1 MIACRSING
10 LFVHVPK
17 ETIRVFR
24 KLLLP
29 VGLCLSLIFGMLIP
43 GAGVWLHERKAEFLF
58 IGVIFLVNG
67 YQTDIKSL
75 IVSKRLLGAFAICG
89 LVGYAGGALLG
100 SGIARLLHLNSE
112 LAAGIVVMSTMA
124 PTLSSVIVITQAAN
138 GNTAWSVLLTVGL
151 NLLGVFAVPNLLALC
166 LPGREVSV
174 PVGPLLWNLILSVLL
189 PFAAGIYARHIMKIR
204 PSGAVNLLP
213 TLLIITLSYMSF
225 STGRATLLA
234 STLGSIALLVA
245 ALLSLHIVLMVI
257 AQVVAVL
264 FRYQPPERKAIVFIS
279 SQKTLPAAVGIV
291 AKLGYTGAAA
301 VPCVIY
307 HFSQI
312 LFDSAIASFWRGR
325 EAPPAL
331 PKDEA
336 KLCAASSR

>member
-1 MIACRSING
+1 MIKQ
-10 LFVHVPK
+10 LV
-17 ETIRVFR
+17 
-24 KLLLP
+24 LP
-29 VGLCLSLIFGMLIP
+29 VGLVFSLLFGMVAP
-43 GAGVWLHERKAEFLF
+43 SSGAWLHLKQAEFLF
-58 IGVIFLVNG
+58 IGLIFLVNG

-89 LVGYAGGALLG
+89 LVGFVGGALLG
-100 SGIARLLHLNSE
+100 SAIARVLHLDPE
-112 LAAGIVVMSTMA
+112 LTAGIVVMCTMA
-124 PTLSSVIVITQAAN
+124 PTLSSVIVITQASN

-174 PVGPLLWNLILSVLL
+174 PVMPLLESLILSVLL
-189 PFAAGIYARHIMKIR
+189 PFVVGILARRIMKLK
-204 PSGAVNLLP
+204 PSALVNLVP

-234 STLGSIALLVA
+234 STAGSIALLVV
-245 ALLSLHIVLMVI
+245 ALLSLHIVLMLV
-257 AQVVAVL
+257 AQGVAVL
-264 FRYQPPERKAIVFIS
+264 FGYQTPERKAIVFIS

-291 AKLGYTGAAA
+291 AKLGYGGAAA

-312 LFDSAIASFWRGR
+312 LFDSVIASWWRGR
-325 EAPPAL
+325 DAAPAL
-331 PKDEA
+331 PEDDP
-336 KLCAASSR
+336 KLCSASSR

>member
-1 MIACRSING
+1 M
-10 LFVHVPK
+10 FK
-17 ETIRVFR
+17 

-29 VGLCLSLIFGMLIP
+29 IGLCLSLIFGMLTP
-43 GAGVWLHERKAEFLF
+43 SAGAWLHVRQAEFLF
-58 IGVIFLVNG
+58 IGMIFLING

-75 IVSKRLLGAFAICG
+75 IISKRLLGAFAICG
-89 LVGYAGGALLG
+89 LVGYVGGALLG
-100 SGIARLLHLNSE
+100 SGIARLLHLDPE

-138 GNTAWSVLLTVGL
+138 GNTPWSVLLTVGL
-151 NLLGVFAVPNLLALC
+151 NLLGVFAVPNLLALF

-174 PVGPLLWNLILSVLL
+174 PVMPLLWSLILSVLL
-189 PFAAGIYARHIMKIR
+189 PFAAGIMARHYMKIR
-204 PSGAVNLLP
+204 PSELINLLP

-225 STGRATLLA
+225 STGRSTLLA
-234 STLGSIALLVA
+234 STLGSIALLVV
-245 ALLSLHIVLMVI
+245 ALLSLHIVLMLV
-257 AQVVAVL
+257 AQGVAVL
-264 FRYQPPERKAIVFIS
+264 FRYKTPERKAIVFIT

-312 LFDSAIASFWRGR
+312 LFDSFIASIWRGR
-325 EAPPAL
+325 QAASEL
-331 PKDEA
+331 PKDDP

>member
-1 MIACRSING
+1 MIKQLI
-10 LFVHVPK
+10 
-17 ETIRVFR
+17 
-24 KLLLP
+24 LP
-29 VGLCLSLIFGMLIP
+29 VGLVFSLLFGMVAP
-43 GAGVWLHERKAEFLF
+43 SAGAWLHLKQAEFLF
-58 IGVIFLVNG
+58 IGLIFLING

-89 LVGYAGGALLG
+89 LVGFVGGALLG
-100 SGIARLLHLNSE
+100 SAVARLLHLDPE
-112 LAAGIVVMSTMA
+112 LAAGIVVMCTMA
-124 PTLSSVIVITQAAN
+124 PTLSSVIVITQASN

-174 PVGPLLWNLILSVLL
+174 PVMPLLWSLILSVLL
-189 PFAAGIYARHIMKIR
+189 PFVAGIGARRIMKLK
-204 PSGAVNLLP
+204 PSGLVNLVP

-234 STLGSIALLVA
+234 STAGSIALLVV
-245 ALLSLHIVLMVI
+245 ALLSLHIVLMLV
-257 AQVVAVL
+257 AQGVAVL
-264 FRYQPPERKAIVFIS
+264 FGYQTPERKAIVFIS

-291 AKLGYTGAAA
+291 AKLGYGGAAA

-312 LFDSAIASFWRGR
+312 LFDSVIASLWRGR
-325 EAPPAL
+325 DAAAEA
-331 PKDEA
+331 PKDEP